1 MRILFFITIKI
12 YKMKVYI
19 VQLDDE
25 LKIFK
30 VQPEDEAN
38 FLEDRGHQVLA
49 VGETMQEAIFK
60 FAALQENQEQ

>member
-1 MRILFFITIKI
+1 MRILFFITIKN

-19 VQLDDE
+19 VQSDDE

-30 VQPEDEAN
+30 VQSEDEAG
-38 FLEDRGHQVLA
+38 FLEDRGHQVLT
-49 VGETMQEAIFK
+49 VGATMQEAILK

>member
-1 MRILFFITIKI
+1 
-12 YKMKVYI
+12 MKVYI